1 MERFHVLLI
10 LGHKQHFS
18 YTHDWS
24 NRAELFIKNI
34 IHQTIVNKCDQEN
47 RNFNLKIQGT
57 LFILEFFKA
66 SCIKFSACTA
76 SRKKE
81 KEKKNQ

>member
-1 MERFHVLLI
+1 VTF
-10 LGHKQHFS
+10 
-18 YTHDWS
+18 
-24 NRAELFIKNI
+24 
-34 IHQTIVNKCDQEN
+34 QEN
-47 RNFNLKIQGT
+47 KKFNLQIQGT

-81 KEKKNQ
+81 KEKKINDGRTSR